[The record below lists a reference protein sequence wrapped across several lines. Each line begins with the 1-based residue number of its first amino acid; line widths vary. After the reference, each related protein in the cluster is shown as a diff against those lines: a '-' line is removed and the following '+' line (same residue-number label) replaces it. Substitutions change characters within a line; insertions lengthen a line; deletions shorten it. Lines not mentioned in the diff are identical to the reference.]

1 MTAALTIPAWTLKG
15 DWIDVCSCNTPCPCT
30 FAQRPT
36 NNRCTAMFGYRITG
50 GRYGDVDLG
59 GLNVGAVV
67 RFEGNIWAGE
77 CSCSLGLIVDDRA
90 TPEQAAGLQ
99 AIFSGQAGGWP
110 ATFAAL
116 IGDFRGIEVV
126 PLRIVVA
133 DDLSSWSVDVSG
145 KYNSTTAALTGPT
158 ADPNKR
164 VQLLNAP
171 GSEVGPAEHSVTTW
185 GVGDMHQE
193 AASLF
198 GDFDLEMTQTSSKHI
213 PFDWSG
219 PDA

>member
-1 MTAALTIPAWTLKG
+1 MSVAAPIPPWTLRG

-50 GRYGDVDLG
+50 GQYGDTGLA
-59 GLNVGAVV
+59 GLNVGALV

-77 CSCSLGLIVDDRA
+77 CSCVLGLIVDDRA
-90 TPEQAAGLQ
+90 TPQQVEALL
-99 AIFSGQAGGWP
+99 AIFGGRAGGWP
-110 ATFAAL
+110 ATFAGL
-116 IGDFRGIEVV
+116 IGDFRGVEVA
-126 PLRIVVA
+126 PLRIEVA
-133 DDLSSWSVDVSG
+133 DDLSRWSVDVQG

-158 ADPNKR
+158 ADPSKR

-171 GSEVGPAEHSVTTW
+171 GSEVGPADHSVTTW
-185 GVGDMHQE
+185 GVGDMRQQGE
-193 AASLF
+193 SLF
-198 GDFDLEMTQTSSKHI
+198 GDFALDMTQTSSKHI

-219 PDA
+219 PDS

>member
-1 MTAALTIPAWTLKG
+1 
-15 DWIDVCSCNTPCPCT
+15 
-30 FAQRPT
+30 
-36 NNRCTAMFGYRITG
+36 MFGYRITG
-50 GRYGDVDLG
+50 GQYGDVGLA

-90 TPEQAAGLQ
+90 TPEQMEALQ
-99 AIFSGQAGGWP
+99 AIFGGQAGGWP

-116 IGDFRGIEVV
+116 IGDFRGIEVA
-126 PLRIVVA
+126 PLRIEVA

-158 ADPNKR
+158 ADPTKR

-171 GSEVGPAEHSVTTW
+171 GSEVGPADHSVTTW
-185 GVGDMHQE
+185 GVGDMHQVAE
-193 AASLF
+193 SLF
-198 GDFDLEMTQTSSKHI
+198 GDFTLEMTQTSSKHI

-219 PDA
+219 PDS